1 MRDSW
6 NASQLVLV
14 MLAASVVVASPSH
27 SQSTMTYSP
36 LTGSPGATGTKI
48 HTEPH
53 CCPTTALLVKANQP
67 VHENDFQWVTLGLTV
82 PGFPTGTTVTGVEVC
97 YEIHSS
103 KADTAYISQ
112 TRLTDMTTPNAANVR
127 LDDPTN
133 RMGPGPTCYRV
144 KASFIPKGT
153 VSLALKV
160 VLSNIQDEIRLGM
173 VRLYF

>member
-14 MLAASVVVASPSH
+14 MLAASLVVASPSH

-67 VHENDFQWVTLGLTV
+67 VHENDFQWVTLGARLFSPFCTMV
-82 PGFPTGTTVTGVEVC
+82 PNRIGSSFIGDIQALTGVSPSPQSVTTLMATS
-97 YEIHSS
+97 HS
-103 KADTAYISQ
+103 
-112 TRLTDMTTPNAANVR
+112 
-127 LDDPTN
+127 
-133 RMGPGPTCYRV
+133 
-144 KASFIPKGT
+144 
-153 VSLALKV
+153 
-160 VLSNIQDEIRLGM
+160 
-173 VRLYF
+173 